1 MYIKIG
7 TCRAGPLISPVGKAD
22 ALDLP
27 LDSKLA
33 DYFVN
38 SVGHLT
44 WMLNEFAYPT

>member
-1 MYIKIG
+1 MIINCEA
-7 TCRAGPLISPVGKAD
+7 TPLVSNAD
-22 ALDLP
+22 ALA

-44 WMLNEFAYPT
+44 WMLNEADANSSNWLITPP